1 MILLNVKTVDD
12 QAYCAII
19 ITRCCWCG
27 CTCPVLWPEDVWLPW
42 RRV

>member
-19 ITRCCWCG
+19 ITRCC
-27 CTCPVLWPEDVWLPW
+27 
-42 RRV
+42 